1 MFFRNVPTFILD
13 ILEIANDMA
22 CVEIFG
28 ILVIVNVEGRQANGG
43 WKRQSCNQTLAS
55 LRYFPPYLLKLE

>member
-13 ILEIANDMA
+13 IFEIANDMA

-43 WKRQSCNQTLAS
+43 
-55 LRYFPPYLLKLE
+55 